1 MVFLID
7 TKLGF
12 LPTPHLAGKYA
23 VQRFEQRDCFSSF
36 TRDLANCAPRRDYG
50 LPAKIAGS
58 RYLRTLM
65 RLLRLGTIPPG
76 TPPPPSPKHVP
87 SKKARDSEEARRSG
101 SSSCNAAA
109 PPRPARP
116 MTTSR

>member
-1 MVFLID
+1 M
-7 TKLGF
+7 
-12 LPTPHLAGKYA
+12 H
-23 VQRFEQRDCFSSF
+23 QRFELRDFFPSF
-36 TRDLANCAPRRDYG
+36 TRDLASCAPRRDYG

-65 RLLRLGTIPPG
+65 PIVSSGWATFPTG

-87 SKKARDSEEARRSG
+87 SKKARDSEEAMRSG